1 MQELLFSWDNIFV
14 FSSQQIRS
22 DSSCKLNTL
31 TSNLRVSICGCG
43 MSAVEFITL
52 KTKTAKQNT
61 FRKFVSKKK
70 KPQKVWCQLR
80 VIPPLRT
87 TPKLFEGR
95 IILSI
100 DLSQF
105 QAQYWNS
112 NPPNMIE
119 RLGLTYIAGV
129 RCACSEKQSIGDL
142 AAKQWR
148 KRRNYTGWYR
158 RISLTSLALRFRM
171 SSCDDIPLSRYFKT
185 ILNERRISRDR
196 NAT

>member
-1 MQELLFSWDNIFV
+1 MQGLLFSWDNIFV

-43 MSAVEFITL
+43 ISAVEFITL
-52 KTKTAKQNT
+52 KTKTTKQNML
-61 FRKFVSKKK
+61 RECVSKKRK
-70 KPQKVWCQLR
+70 SDANWGYSNSS
-80 VIPPLRT
+80 T
-87 TPKLFEGR
+87 
-95 IILSI
+95 SN
-100 DLSQF
+100 D
-105 QAQYWNS
+105 AQVVRGVHNTVNRPFHDSKHS

-119 RLGLTYIAGV
+119 RLGLTYITGL
-129 RCACSEKQSIGDL
+129 RCARSEKQSIGDL
-142 AAKQWR
+142 AAKQRR

-196 NAT
+196 NAS